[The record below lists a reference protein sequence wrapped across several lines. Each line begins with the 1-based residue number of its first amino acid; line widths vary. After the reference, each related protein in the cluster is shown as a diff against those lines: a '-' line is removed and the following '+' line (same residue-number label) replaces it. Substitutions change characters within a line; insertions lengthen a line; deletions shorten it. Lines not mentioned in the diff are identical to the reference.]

1 MGKMCTGHIRKC
13 SLLYMMEDG
22 RGGGGFL
29 QKENNEINCDSAQSP
44 EWNYLHTKRKF
55 KMSWLH
61 GLNQNIL
68 ILVTE
73 TEYV

>member
-1 MGKMCTGHIRKC
+1 MDVHRPYKKC

-22 RGGGGFL
+22 KGGGGG
-29 QKENNEINCDSAQSP
+29 ENNEINCDSAQSP

-55 KMSWLH
+55 KMSWLQR
-61 GLNQNIL
+61 LNQNTL

>member
-1 MGKMCTGHIRKC
+1 
-13 SLLYMMEDG
+13 MMEDG
-22 RGGGGFL
+22 KDG
-29 QKENNEINCDSAQSP
+29 KENNEINCDSAQSP

>member
-1 MGKMCTGHIRKC
+1 MQSFI
-13 SLLYMMEDG
+13 YVMEDG
-22 RGGGGFL
+22 KGGG
-29 QKENNEINCDSAQSP
+29 ENNEINCDSAQSP

-68 ILVTE
+68 ILVTG